1 MQSDIN
7 ITDNKL
13 ATGKHTL
20 VSLAYW
26 LKMSQNTLL
35 LISGYTRY

>member
-1 MQSDIN
+1 MQSDIH

-13 ATGKHTL
+13 ATGKLTL